1 MKIFV
6 CVKNVPD
13 TAASIKVLGTNKFD
27 ETVKFLINPYDEYAI
42 EEAASLVEKE
52 GGELVVVTIG
62 KASAMTTVR
71 SALALGA
78 HRAILVTTD
87 QSFMSST
94 DTAKILQKVMED
106 DGMADLIFTGK
117 QAVDSEGMQTSYRL
131 AYGLNIPVV
140 SEISGFAV
148 EDGKVTVEREVG
160 GGEREV
166 IEMAMPCVVAATKG
180 LNEPRYPK
188 LPDVM
193 KAKKKVVMQL
203 SVADLGVELI
213 ADTEI
218 LTLEAA
224 PERSEAKMIG
234 GSPAEAVAELV
245 RTLREEEKVLD

>member
-13 TAASIKVLGTNKFD
+13 TAANIKVLGTNRFD

-42 EEAASLVEKE
+42 EEAATIVQKE
-52 GGELVVVTIG
+52 GGEVVVVTLA
-62 KASAMTTVR
+62 KESAMPTIR
-71 SALALGA
+71 AALALGA

-87 QSFMSST
+87 QQFIDSG

-106 DGMADLIFTGK
+106 DGPADLIFTGK
-117 QAVDSEGMQTSYRL
+117 QAVDSEAMQTSYRL
-131 AYGLNIPVV
+131 AHRLNMPVV
-140 SEISGFAV
+140 SDISSFV
-148 EDGKVTVEREVG
+148 VDGTKVTVEREVG

-166 IEMAMPCVVAATKG
+166 IEMTLPCLVAATKG

-193 KAKKKVVMQL
+193 KAKKKEVKQFN
-203 SVADLGVELI
+203 VADLGLELT

-218 LTLEAA
+218 ISLEAA
-224 PERSEAKMIG
+224 PERSEAKIIG

-245 RTLREEEKVLD
+245 RILREEEKVLD

>member
-1 MKIFV
+1 MKIYV

-13 TAASIKVLGTNKFD
+13 TAANIKVLGTNKFD
-27 ETVKFLINPYDEYAI
+27 ETIKFLINPYDEYAI

-52 GGELVVVTIG
+52 GGELVIITIG
-62 KASAMTTVR
+62 KESAMPTVR

-87 QSFMSST
+87 QSFLDSA

-106 DGMADLIFTGK
+106 DGAADLIFTGK
-117 QAVDSEGMQTSYRL
+117 QAVDSEAMQTSYRL
-131 AYGLNIPVV
+131 AHGLNIPVV
-140 SEISGFAV
+140 SEVSDFVV
-148 EDGKVTVEREVG
+148 ENGKVTVERELG

-166 IEMAMPCVVAATKG
+166 IEMTMPCVVAATKG

-193 KAKKKVVMQL
+193 KAKKKEVKQF
-203 SVADLGVELI
+203 SVADLGIELT

-218 LTLEAA
+218 LTFEAA

-234 GSPAEAVAELV
+234 GSPADAVAELV